1 MNHLLRS
8 HAPISDRGWELI
20 GEEAKERL
28 TPGMASRR
36 LVDFSGPHGWE
47 LASVPIGRVEPADVS
62 LPGVTAVRRRVQ
74 PLIEF
79 KVPFTVSRAELL
91 DGDRGAGDVDFSD
104 LDRAARQF
112 IEAENAAVF
121 HGSAAAGIDGIVP
134 PCPHD
139 EIELPA
145 EAGGYPGAVAQAVDL
160 LKRNGIEGDYGLA
173 LSREEWTRVV
183 ETGELGG
190 YPLFDHLKSIL
201 DGPIVWTPGLE
212 GAVVLSLRGGDFVF
226 HCGQDVSVGYTA
238 HDAEQVTL
246 YLEASF
252 TFRNLT
258 PEAAV
263 AISEQKS

>member
-1 MNHLLRS
+1 MSHLLRA

-20 GEEAKERL
+20 DEEAKDRL

-47 LASVPIGRVEPADVS
+47 LASVTLGRVEPADVS
-62 LPGVTAVRRRVQ
+62 FGGVTAARRRVQ
-74 PLIEF
+74 PVVEF

-91 DGDRGAGDVDFSD
+91 DGDRGAGDVDFED

-112 IEAENAAVF
+112 IEAENATVF
-121 HGSAAAGIDGIVP
+121 HGSAAAAIDGIVP
-134 PCPHD
+134 ACPH
-139 EIELPA
+139 EPIARPA
-145 EAGGYPGAVAQAVDL
+145 EAGGYPGAVAEAVDL
-160 LKRNGIEGDYGLA
+160 LKRNGVEGEYGLA

-190 YPLFDHLKSIL
+190 YPLFDHLKTIL

-226 HCGQDVSVGYTA
+226 HCGQDVSVGYTS
-238 HDAEQVTL
+238 HDAEQVSL

-263 AISEQKS
+263 PIA

>member
-1 MNHLLRS
+1 MSHLLRAQ
-8 HAPISDRGWELI
+8 APISDRGWELI
-20 GEEAKERL
+20 DEEARERL

-47 LASVPIGRVEPADVS
+47 FSSVALGRVEPADVS
-62 LPGVTAVRRRVQ
+62 LAGVTALRRRVQ
-74 PLIEF
+74 AVVEF
-79 KVPFTVSRAELL
+79 KIPFTVSRAELL
-91 DGDRGAGDVDFSD
+91 DGDRGAGDVDFED

-121 HGSAAAGIDGIVP
+121 HGSAAAGIEGIVP
-134 PCPHD
+134 ACPHD
-139 EIELPA
+139 PIGLPD
-145 EAGGYPGAVAQAVDL
+145 EASAYPGAVAAAVDT
-160 LKRNGIEGDYGLA
+160 LKRNGVEGGYGLA
-173 LSREEWTRVV
+173 LGREEWTRVV

-238 HDAEQVTL
+238 HDAELVTL

-263 AISEQKS
+263 AIG

>member
-1 MNHLLRS
+1 MSHLLRS
-8 HAPISDRGWELI
+8 HAPISETGWEMI
-20 GEEAKERL
+20 DEEARERL

-47 LASVPIGRVEPADVS
+47 FASVTLGRVDPVDVS
-62 LPGVTAVRRRVQ
+62 LKGIDAVRRRVQ
-74 PLIEF
+74 PLVEYKI
-79 KVPFTVSRAELL
+79 PFTVSRAELL
-91 DGDRGAGDVDFSD
+91 DGDRGAEDVDFDD

-112 IEAENAAVF
+112 IEAENTTVF
-121 HGSAAAGIDGIVP
+121 HGSDAAGIEGIVP
-134 PCPHD
+134 SCPHD
-139 EIELPA
+139 PIARPE
-145 EAGGYPGAVAQAVDL
+145 EANGYPGAVAQAVDL
-160 LKRNGIEGDYGLA
+160 LKRNGIEGGYGLA

-201 DGPIVWTPGLE
+201 GGPIVWTPGLE
-212 GAVVLSLRGGDFVF
+212 GAVVVAQRGGDFVF

-238 HDAEQVTL
+238 HDADEVTL

-263 AISEQKS
+263 SIA

>member
-20 GEEAKERL
+20 GDEAKKRM

-47 LASVPIGRVEPADVS
+47 LASVPLGRVEPADVS
-62 LPGVTAVRRRVQ
+62 LAEVTAVRRRVQ
-74 PLIEF
+74 PLVEF

-91 DGDRGAGDVDFSD
+91 DGDRGAGDVNFAD

-139 EIELPA
+139 EIKLPA
-145 EAGGYPGAVAQAVDL
+145 EASGYPGAVAQAVDL

-201 DGPIVWTPGLE
+201 DGPIVWTPGLQ
-212 GAVVLSLRGGDFVF
+212 GAVVVSLRGGDFVF

-263 AISEQKS
+263 AIG

>member
-1 MNHLLRS
+1 MSHLLRAQ
-8 HAPISDRGWELI
+8 APISDRGWELI
-20 GEEAKERL
+20 DEEARDRL

-36 LVDFSGPHGWE
+36 LVDFEGPHGWE
-47 LASVPIGRVEPADVS
+47 FASVNLGRVESADVS
-62 LPGVTAVRRRVQ
+62 LPGVTAVRRRVL
-74 PLIEF
+74 PVVEF

-91 DGDRGAGDVDFSD
+91 DGDRGAGDVDFDD
-104 LDRAARQF
+104 LVRAARQF

-134 PCPHD
+134 ACPHD
-139 EIELPA
+139 PIGRPDEPN
-145 EAGGYPGAVAQAVDL
+145 GYPGAVAEAVDL
-160 LKRNGIEGDYGLA
+160 LKRNGVEGGYGLA

-226 HCGQDVSVGYTA
+226 HCGQDVSVGYTS

-263 AISEQKS
+263 AIA

>member
-8 HAPISDRGWELI
+8 HAPISDHGWELI
-20 GEEAKERL
+20 DEEARERL

-36 LVDFSGPHGWE
+36 LVDFAGPHGWE
-47 LASVPIGRVEPADVS
+47 FSSVTLGRSEPADVS
-62 LPGVTAVRRRVQ
+62 LAGVTAVRRRVQ
-74 PLIEF
+74 HVVEL
-79 KVPFTVSRAELL
+79 KVPFTVARAELL
-91 DGDRGAGDVDFSD
+91 DGDRGAGDVDFED

-121 HGSAAAGIDGIVP
+121 HGSAAAGIDGVVP

-139 EIELPA
+139 PITLPA
-145 EAGGYPGAVAQAVDL
+145 EANGYPGAVAAAVDL
-160 LKRNGIEGDYGLA
+160 LKRNGIEGNYGLA

-190 YPLFDHLKSIL
+190 YPLFDHLKTIL
-201 DGPIVWTPGLE
+201 DGPIVWTPGLQ

-226 HCGQDVSVGYTA
+226 HCGQDVSVGYSA
-238 HDAEQVTL
+238 HDPEEVRL

-263 AISEQKS
+263 AIG

>member
-1 MNHLLRS
+1 MSHLLRLS
-8 HAPISDRGWELI
+8 APISERGWELI
-20 GEEAKERL
+20 DEEARERL

-36 LVDFSGPHGWE
+36 LVDFDGPHGWE
-47 LASVPIGRVEPADVS
+47 FASVPLGRVDPVDVS
-62 LPGVTAVRRRVQ
+62 LAGVAAGRRRVQ
-74 PLIEF
+74 TVVEF
-79 KVPFTVSRAELL
+79 NVPFTVSRSELL
-91 DGDRGAGDVDFSD
+91 DGDRGAADVDFDD

-112 IEAENAAVF
+112 IEAENTTVF
-121 HGSAAAGIDGIVP
+121 HGSAGAGIDGIVP
-134 PCPHD
+134 SCPHD
-139 EIELPA
+139 PIARPA
-145 EAGGYPGAVAQAVDL
+145 DANGYPGAVAQAIDL
-160 LKRNGIEGDYGLA
+160 LKRNGIEGGYGLA

-212 GAVVLSLRGGDFVF
+212 GAVVVALRGGDFVF

-263 AISEQKS
+263 SIA